1 MNDFENMTN
10 EQLLDQ
16 ARQFIE
22 QIEELMSRAKSAIE
36 QADKVELLAE
46 ALDKQAQVAKLQ
58 HRWPLA
64 RCAFPHQE
72 GGTGCRARAQLH
84 RCRGLIDRLKPVD
97 EGRPR
102 VP

>member
-58 HRWPLA
+58 HEIQR
-64 RCAFPHQE
+64 
-72 GGTGCRARAQLH
+72 RANGA
-84 RCRGLIDRLKPVD
+84 DPAN
-97 EGRPR
+97 
-102 VP
+102 